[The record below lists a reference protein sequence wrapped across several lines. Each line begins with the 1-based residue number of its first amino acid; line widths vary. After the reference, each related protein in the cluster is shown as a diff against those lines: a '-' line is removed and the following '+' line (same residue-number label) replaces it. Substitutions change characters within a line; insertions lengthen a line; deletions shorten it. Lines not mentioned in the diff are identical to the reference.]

1 MTSSTLSK
9 MNFWTNMCF
18 VTVCVSTHIYIQLFQ
33 NKFKFSSWFK
43 VIVKCCSFQ
52 NIPVQCKKTF
62 WSMDAYTQQSII
74 CAFMPTFF
82 VGKPP
87 SPWSGKTSMAWP
99 KKRQHWLF
107 QMQFRFV
114 LWILIFFS
122 VFKIIL
128 CLGDD
133 GYGQAFFH
141 FFCRQG

>member
-1 MTSSTLSK
+1 MITK
-9 MNFWTNMCF
+9 FNNNFRILAQKIKLFDEQYF
-18 VTVCVSTHIYIQLFQ
+18 VKDEFLNKHVFCHSLFQ

-43 VIVKCCSFQ
+43 FIVKCCSFQ

-107 QMQFRFV
+107 QMQFRFCLV
-114 LWILIFFS
+114 NFNFFFLFLKS
-122 VFKIIL
+122 
-128 CLGDD
+128 
-133 GYGQAFFH
+133 
-141 FFCRQG
+141 FCV